1 MMTSQHSVGFSQ
13 DESSDYNHRA
23 KSQLTNIDPVRKM
36 MLDSHIQKTL
46 KIMRDDKKVYDQV
59 RSTLSLYEQDRI
71 KISLEEG
78 VKATQDAQRRVRERK
93 IRMEEKEEQGIE
105 DLIKKQQGAINA
117 TNLERLLTK
126 KWSEHPNAYH
136 IMTKIQKFSKN
147 EDRVNELLC
156 QNRYS
161 P

>member
-13 DESSDYNHRA
+13 DESDYNNRA

-71 KISLEEG
+71 KISLEDG

-93 IRMEEKEEQGIE
+93 IRMEEKEE
-105 DLIKKQQGAINA
+105 
-117 TNLERLLTK
+117 
-126 KWSEHPNAYH
+126 
-136 IMTKIQKFSKN
+136 
-147 EDRVNELLC
+147 
-156 QNRYS
+156 
-161 P
+161 

>member
-13 DESSDYNHRA
+13 DESDYNHRA

-71 KISLEEG
+71 KISLEDG
-78 VKATQDAQRRVRERK
+78 VKATQDA
-93 IRMEEKEEQGIE
+93 
-105 DLIKKQQGAINA
+105 
-117 TNLERLLTK
+117 
-126 KWSEHPNAYH
+126 
-136 IMTKIQKFSKN
+136 
-147 EDRVNELLC
+147 
-156 QNRYS
+156 
-161 P
+161 